1 MESEEDR
8 VDDVNFTGDSLL
20 ETNSNWNY
28 LPDSILLHIFQYLS
42 ARELLDV
49 GLTCRSWF
57 RVSYDEFLWKD
68 LFYLNF
74 KIDPSVKIVPG
85 RCYLS
90 SLKYMFGGSSTT
102 FTSGFVNLLVVKE
115 SVIKTFD

>member
-1 MESEEDR
+1 MESEKRSVGHCFPDT
-8 VDDVNFTGDSLL
+8 VL
-20 ETNSNWNY
+20 ETNSNWYY

-49 GLTCRSWF
+49 GLTCRSWL

-68 LFYLNF
+68 LFYSNF

-85 RCYLS
+85 MQCLKHVFGI
-90 SLKYMFGGSSTT
+90 SLYFH
-102 FTSGFVNLLVVKE
+102 
-115 SVIKTFD
+115 

>member
-1 MESEEDR
+1 MESEEER
-8 VDDVNFTGDSLL
+8 SVGHYFTDDAVL
-20 ETNSNWNY
+20 ETNSNWYY

-49 GLTCRSWF
+49 GLTCRSWL

-68 LFYLNF
+68 LFYCNF

-85 RCYLS
+85 
-90 SLKYMFGGSSTT
+90 M
-102 FTSGFVNLLVVKE
+102 
-115 SVIKTFD
+115 